1 VEVKKQ
7 MNTVSIIGQL
17 EGEPELV
24 FNGKQDDKKLYKLV
38 IRVPKKGKVQPEGRK
53 EDFINIKVWSN
64 VLGNELDYFD
74 QITLGIEGKISSF
87 ETQNHEYYVNE
98 VVASRI
104 IPLG

>member
-38 IRVPKKGKVQPEGRK
+38 IRVPKKGKVR
-53 EDFINIKVWSN
+53 
-64 VLGNELDYFD
+64 
-74 QITLGIEGKISSF
+74 TRR
-87 ETQNHEYYVNE
+87 
-98 VVASRI
+98 A
-104 IPLG
+104 